1 MCSQRRDRHVVS
13 GYPLAPHEEGLSPT
27 QFLPRG
33 ILEGRGGESRPS
45 GRNKLHLGFLP
56 SLPLPFKKLHI
67 LIFLFFFFLFVLFWP
82 CSWKAEVPPPWRPGT
97 EPEPEQC
104 QGWILSDNNR
114 SLTHC
119 SPKELCTLS
128 FHHMVCDSHTRTPT
142 GGSGRGQRRG
152 QEGSLGGF
160 SIRNSAAPPPL
171 CLLRVGGG
179 HMRCDGSPNLGG
191 CHSNLLG
198 GEA

>member
-1 MCSQRRDRHVVS
+1 MRRGCPPPS
-13 GYPLAPHEEGLSPT
+13 SSP
-27 QFLPRG
+27 G
-33 ILEGRGGESRPS
+33 ASWRGGEGKADLQVETSSILAFCLHFLCLSR
-45 GRNKLHLGFLP
+45 NFI
-56 SLPLPFKKLHI
+56 SLSF
-67 LIFLFFFFLFVLFWP
+67 FFFFLFVLFWP